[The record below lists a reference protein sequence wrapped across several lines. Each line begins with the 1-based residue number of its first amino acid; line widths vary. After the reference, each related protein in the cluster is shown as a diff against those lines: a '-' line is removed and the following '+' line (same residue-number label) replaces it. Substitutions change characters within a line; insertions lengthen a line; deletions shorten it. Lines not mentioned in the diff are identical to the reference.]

1 MNEDAEALKDTKN
14 LNTEKA
20 RKIGDVSMRA
30 REHMRKDSNK
40 YFAEKFR

>member
-1 MNEDAEALKDTKN
+1 MNEDAGALKDTKN